1 MLFTLRLLAT
11 ATALR
16 YLAGYS
22 GLVLV
27 APYDQPSDP
36 FVRNSSKPFGGRR

>member
-11 ATALR
+11 ATA
-16 YLAGYS
+16 GYG